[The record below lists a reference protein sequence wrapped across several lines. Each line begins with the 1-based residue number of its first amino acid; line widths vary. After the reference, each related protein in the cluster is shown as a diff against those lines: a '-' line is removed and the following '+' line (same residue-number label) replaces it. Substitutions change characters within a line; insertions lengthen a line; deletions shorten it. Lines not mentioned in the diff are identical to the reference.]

1 MSQTRREFL
10 RTTATATALATVGG
24 AIALSPRDARSAEPV
39 DGPRSPAARKKNV
52 LLLVFDDMRPALG
65 CYGHPLVKSPNI
77 DRLAKTG
84 MVFERTYCQQAVC
97 APSRASMLT
106 GRRPDT
112 TKIYDLE
119 THIRTTMP
127 DVVTLQQHFRNSGYF
142 TEGIGK
148 VNHPRLEDAPSY
160 SVPHRNAEGGNWV
173 TPENLKLQ
181 KEGGKVAGDTYDS
194 EPSGPRT
201 MRAKAFESADLP
213 DDAFIDGKMTQM
225 AIESLGRVAP
235 RATAASASERQPF
248 FLSLG
253 FRKPHLPFSAP
264 SKYWALYDRAT
275 IPLPYR
281 KTPTN
286 VPDVALVNWLELRT
300 FSGIP
305 DVGPCSDDMTRELIH
320 AYYACMSFVDT
331 QVGRILAELDRLDLR
346 KDTIIVLWSDHGVK
360 LGEHGMWSK
369 HTNFEEDTHVPLI
382 IADPDY
388 AAGSRTRALAESVD
402 LYPTLA
408 ELCGLPPVEGL
419 EGTSL
424 VPLMVDPTQR
434 WKSAAFSQYP
444 RPGNIMGYSMRT
456 DRYRYNEWVDR
467 ATREVK
473 ARELYDMTNDPE
485 CRVNLA
491 PNDDQAALI
500 AQLHGQLTAG
510 WQAARP

>member
-10 RTTATATALATVGG
+10 RTTAIASVGG
-24 AIALSPRDARSAEPV
+24 AIALSPRGARSAEPV
-39 DGPRSPAARKKNV
+39 DAPRSPAARKKNV
-52 LLLVFDDMRPALG
+52 LFLVFDDMRPALG
-65 CYGHPLVKSPNI
+65 CFGHPLVKSPNI

-127 DVVTLQQHFRNSGYF
+127 DVVTLQQHFRSNGYF

-201 MRAKAFESADLP
+201 MRANAFESATLP
-213 DDAFIDGKMTQM
+213 DEAFIDGKMTQM

-264 SKYWALYDRAT
+264 SQYWALYDRAT
-275 IPLPYR
+275 IPLPYP
-281 KTPTN
+281 KAPTN

-305 DVGPCSDDMTRELIH
+305 DVGP
-320 AYYACMSFVDT
+320 
-331 QVGRILAELDRLDLR
+331 
-346 KDTIIVLWSDHGVK
+346 
-360 LGEHGMWSK
+360 
-369 HTNFEEDTHVPLI
+369 
-382 IADPDY
+382 
-388 AAGSRTRALAESVD
+388 
-402 LYPTLA
+402 
-408 ELCGLPPVEGL
+408 
-419 EGTSL
+419 
-424 VPLMVDPTQR
+424 
-434 WKSAAFSQYP
+434 
-444 RPGNIMGYSMRT
+444 
-456 DRYRYNEWVDR
+456 
-467 ATREVK
+467 
-473 ARELYDMTNDPE
+473 
-485 CRVNLA
+485 
-491 PNDDQAALI
+491 
-500 AQLHGQLTAG
+500 
-510 WQAARP
+510 